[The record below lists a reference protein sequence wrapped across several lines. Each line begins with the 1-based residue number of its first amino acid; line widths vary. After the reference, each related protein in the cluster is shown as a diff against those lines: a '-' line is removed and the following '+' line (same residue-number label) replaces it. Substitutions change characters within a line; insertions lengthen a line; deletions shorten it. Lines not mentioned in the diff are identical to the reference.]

1 MISVFIFTGVILM
14 EGGNKHDL
22 RCLDKQE
29 SDAYS
34 SKDEGKEKGA
44 FVEGEGMKNSDETE
58 VDNGKVAGS
67 GDSPDKGE

>member
-1 MISVFIFTGVILM
+1 M

-29 SDAYS
+29 SDTHS
-34 SKDEGKEKGA
+34 SKDEGKEKET
-44 FVEGEGMKNSDETE
+44 FVEGEGVKTSDETE
-58 VDNGKVAGS
+58 VDNEKAAGS